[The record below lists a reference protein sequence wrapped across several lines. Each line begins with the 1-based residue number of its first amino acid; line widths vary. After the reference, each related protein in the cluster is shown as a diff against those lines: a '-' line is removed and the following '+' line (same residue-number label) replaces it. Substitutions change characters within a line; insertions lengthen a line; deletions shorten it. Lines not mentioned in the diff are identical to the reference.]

1 MPDTPREK
9 KPGRTVPAA
18 TSSEIPIPPFCTARE
33 SSERAD
39 PGEFPFPRGISAEG
53 YRSRLWTMRQYAG
66 FGSAKESNARYRFL
80 LERGQTGLSIAF
92 DLPTQVG
99 LDSDDPLARGEVG
112 RVGVAI
118 STLEDMEILTNGLS
132 LDRMS
137 VSMTINATAAI
148 LLALYLVA
156 ARRRNIDW
164 GALSGT
170 VQNDILKEFI
180 ARGTYVFPP
189 KPSMKIA
196 TDLFEFCRDSV
207 PRWNTISISGYH
219 MREAGSTAVEEVAFT
234 LANGIAYVEAA
245 LARNLAIDDFAPRL
259 SFFFNSHSDFFEE
272 IAKFRAARWL
282 WAEIVRDRFGA
293 RNPRSWAMRFH
304 AQTAGSTL
312 TAQQPE
318 VNIVRTTLEALSAV
332 LGGAQSLHTNSYDE
346 ALALPTESSAKLALR
361 TQQVIAEESGV
372 ADTVDPLG
380 GSYLVESWTREIHDR
395 ARALIETIDS
405 LGGALAA
412 IETGFFARRIEEAAF
427 RAQRAVE
434 EGTRVVVGVNA
445 HVEDGEDSAPALLS
459 IDPAVEKDQVSRL
472 AAFRGRRNARKSAE
486 SISRL
491 ARDAAEERNLMPGI
505 IACIEA
511 DATLGEIVAGL
522 KTVYGEFGS

>member
-1 MPDTPREK
+1 MADTPRER
-9 KPGRTVPAA
+9 KPGRTVAAA
-18 TSSEIPIPPFCTARE
+18 TSSEIPILPVYTAAE
-33 SSERAD
+33 ASEAGR
-39 PGEFPFPRGISAEG
+39 PGEYPFARGISPDG

-66 FGSAKESNARYRFL
+66 FGSARESNARYRFL

-92 DLPTQVG
+92 DLPTQIG

-112 RVGVAI
+112 KVGVAI
-118 STLEDMEILTNGLS
+118 STLEDMEILTAGLP
-132 LDRMS
+132 LDRIS
-137 VSMTINATAAI
+137 VSMTINSTAAI
-148 LLALYLVA
+148 LLALYLTA
-156 ARRRNIDW
+156 ARRRGIDW
-164 GALSGT
+164 GDLSGT

-219 MREAGSTAVEEVAFT
+219 IREAGSTAVEEVAFT
-234 LANGIAYVEAA
+234 LANGVAYVEAA
-245 LARNLAIDDFAPRL
+245 LARGLEIDDFAPRL
-259 SFFFNSHSDFFEE
+259 SFFFNAHSNFFEE
-272 IAKFRAARWL
+272 VAKFRAARWL

-293 RNPRSWAMRFH
+293 KNPRSWTMRFH

-332 LGGAQSLHTNSYDE
+332 LGGAQSLHTNAFDE

-380 GSYLVESWTREIHDR
+380 GSYLVEGWTREIHDR
-395 ARALIETIDS
+395 AKVLIEKIDS

-412 IETGFFARRIEEAAF
+412 IDSGFFARRIEEAAF
-427 RAQRAVE
+427 RAQREVE
-434 EGTRVVVGVNA
+434 EKSRIVVGVNA
-445 HVEDGEDSAPALLS
+445 YAETEGVAPALHS
-459 IDPAVEKDQVSRL
+459 ADPAVERDQLARL
-472 AAFRGRRNARKSAE
+472 AAFRAS
-486 SISRL
+486 
-491 ARDAAEERNLMPGI
+491 RDAKKSGATVSSLIRDAREDRNLMPGI
-505 IACIEA
+505 VRCVDAG
-511 DATLGEIVAGL
+511 ATLGEIVAGL